1 MFKNTLKKL
10 RKSRNLTQQ
19 QLANKMG
26 LAKSTISMY
35 ENGNREPNFEQL
47 EAFADIFNVDM
58 NTLIGNQ
65 INQRF
70 IETNSNEPDEY
81 EILLKEKL
89 SKLNP
94 QTKKFILAQFEAQ
107 LDVAL
112 KNQDNTID

>member
-1 MFKNTLKKL
+1 MFKDILKKL

-19 QLANKMG
+19 QLASKMN

-35 ENGNREPNFEQL
+35 ENGKREPNFEQL

-58 NTLIGNQ
+58 NTLIGNDIKQ
-65 INQRF
+65 
-70 IETNSNEPDEY
+70 NSNEPDEY
-81 EILLKEKL
+81 EVLFKEKL

-94 QTKKFILAQFEAQ
+94 QIRKFILAQFEAQ

-112 KNQDNTID
+112 KNQDYITDEFFI